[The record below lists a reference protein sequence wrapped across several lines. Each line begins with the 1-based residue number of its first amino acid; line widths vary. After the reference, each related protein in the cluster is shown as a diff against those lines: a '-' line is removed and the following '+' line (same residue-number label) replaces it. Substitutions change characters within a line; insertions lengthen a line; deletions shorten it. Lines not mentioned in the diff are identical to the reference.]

1 MSFRVLAGTCNPKID
16 PKIALHSVTPMGGEL
31 LLTVLLERE
40 SELAEFDAVLPE
52 VEAGRGCAV
61 AIEAIA
67 GLGKTRLLQEVRK
80 ASERAGLSV
89 LSARATEFERDFPFA
104 LVRQLFEGSLAGRSP
119 RERESLLE
127 GANAARG
134 ALGLEPAA
142 GAPTHDSFAVLHG
155 LYWVTAGLAERGP
168 LVLAIDDVHWSDT
181 ASLDYLGFLL
191 PRLEELPVLLIVTSR
206 PDEPDPPEG
215 LDRILTDNLVRHL
228 TPGALS
234 AEATNKL
241 LAHELDH
248 SPEWNFAAACH
259 EVSGGNPFLLC
270 ELAHTLVE
278 QGVEPLSESVDLVRD
293 LAPERVARMV
303 LKRITR
309 LPSDA
314 QAVARSLAVLGE
326 DNDLRLVAELA
337 DIDPEPAQQAADAL
351 RATAILDAGPSPRF
365 IHPLVRNAI
374 YLDIPVGERERAH
387 ARAATLL
394 RNRGAGCE
402 RIATQ
407 LLASDLRGEHTS
419 VETLLEAGE
428 RALGTGAPRSAI
440 AYLTRALREPPPT
453 ELRAAVLGPLIT
465 AGIRA
470 ADHSLLASIE
480 EDVFAE
486 LERDPSLR
494 SRWAVMLT
502 MWMAFG
508 GRFEEAAS
516 MLTEGVEVAVSEGDL
531 ERAFQLEAQLSTIA
545 RLAPSLPEVQL
556 ERYTDQID
564 PDSPVGRLAA
574 AMEVRSVM
582 ANAGSAS
589 DAVDAAKRALGNDSI
604 IFAEEPELVAAPV
617 AVMTLVAADEMDA
630 ARYSAERALAIA
642 RERDATPDLARAR
655 FLNGFVAWG
664 YGELATAEAD
674 LRQAVDLARL
684 ALIVPAMVMYVPFL
698 SEVLIERDEL
708 ESAERELQATGLLG
722 QNAPFSLVV
731 EVHLRFAQGRFEEA
745 VDNFVTLSNQADE
758 MGAGPGLVFTACRV
772 AAQAMVAIGEE
783 KRARE
788 MAESMMVHARQWGVR
803 SSKAHVLSG
812 LAATHKGAAGIEM
825 LEEAAALM
833 DGSPRH
839 LGRAQILCE
848 LGAALRRDGRRVEA
862 RLPLQEALKLA
873 RQCGAARV
881 AKHTHDELEAS
892 GETVRRYAP
901 IGVESLTPSE
911 KRVAELAA
919 SGLTNRQIAQS
930 LFVTVKTV
938 EAHLSAT
945 YDKLDIE
952 SRKQLSAALSER

>member
-1 MSFRVLAGTCNPKID
+1 LA
-16 PKIALHSVTPMGGEL
+16 
-31 LLTVLLERE
+31 VLLERE
-40 SELAEFDAVLPE
+40 SELAEFDAVLAE
-52 VEAGRGCAV
+52 VKGGRGCAV
-61 AIEAIA
+61 SVEANA
-67 GLGKTRLLQEVRK
+67 GLGKTRLLQEGRR
-80 ASERAGLSV
+80 ASEHAGLTV
-89 LSARATEFERDFPFA
+89 LPARATEFERDFPFA
-104 LVRQLFEGSLAGRSP
+104 LVRQLFEGPLAARP
-119 RERESLLE
+119 PQEREALLE
-127 GANAARG
+127 GARAACG
-134 ALGLEPAA
+134 ALGLEANSDQTP
-142 GAPTHDSFAVLHG
+142 DSFAVLHG

-168 LVLAIDDVHWSDT
+168 LLLAIDDIHWSDA
-181 ASLDYLGFLL
+181 ASLDYFGFLL
-191 PRLEELPVLLIVTSR
+191 PRLEELPVLLIATSR
-206 PDEPDPPEG
+206 PDEPDSPEG
-215 LDRILTDNLVRHL
+215 LNRLLTDNLVRHL
-228 TPGALS
+228 TPGPLS

-241 LAHELDH
+241 LEQELGR
-248 SPEWNFAAACH
+248 SPEWNFGAACH
-259 EVSGGNPFLLC
+259 DVSGGNPFLLC
-270 ELAHTLVE
+270 ELAHTLGE
-278 QGVEPLSESVDLVRD
+278 QGLKPVAESADLVRE

-303 LKRITR
+303 LTRIAR
-309 LPSDA
+309 LLPEA
-314 QAVARSLAVLGE
+314 QAVARSLAILGE

-337 DIDPEPAQQAADAL
+337 DIDPEPTQRAADAL
-351 RATAILDAGPSPRF
+351 RATAIFDAEPSLRF

-374 YLDIPVGERERAH
+374 YLDVPVGERERAH
-387 ARAATLL
+387 SRAATLL
-394 RNRGAGCE
+394 RDRNAGSE

-407 LLASDLRGEHTS
+407 LLASDARGERAS

-440 AYLTRALREPPPT
+440 AYLTRALQEPPPA

-465 AGIRA
+465 AGIRV

-480 EDVFAE
+480 ADVFAE
-486 LERDPSLR
+486 LKRDPSLR
-494 SRWAVMLT
+494 SRWAIMLT

-516 MLTEGVEVAVSEGDL
+516 MLTEGVEVAVSEGDM

-545 RLAPSLPEVQL
+545 RLVPSLPEVHL

-582 ANAGSAS
+582 ANAGSAR
-589 DAVDAAKRALGNDSI
+589 DAVDAAKRTLGNDGI

-630 ARYSAERALAIA
+630 ARYGAERALAIA

-664 YGELATAEAD
+664 YGELANAEAD

-684 ALIVPAMVMYVPFL
+684 AVIVPAMVMYTPIL

-708 ESAERELQATGLLG
+708 EQAERELRATGPMG
-722 QNAPFSLVV
+722 ENAPFTLLVR
-731 EVHLRFAQGRFEEA
+731 VHLRFAQGRFEEA
-745 VDNFVTLSNQADE
+745 VDDFVTLSAQADE
-758 MGAGPGLVFTACRV
+758 MGVGPGAVFTASRIAAHALV
-772 AAQAMVAIGEE
+772 AVGEE
-783 KRARE
+783 ARARE
-788 MAESMMVHARQWGVR
+788 MAESMMVHAESWGVR
-803 SSKAHVLSG
+803 SSRAHILSAI
-812 LAATHKGAAGIEM
+812 AATHKGAVGIEM
-825 LEEAAALM
+825 LEEAVALL
-833 DGSPRH
+833 DGSPRR

-862 RLPLQEALKLA
+862 RTPLREALKLA
-873 RQCGAARV
+873 RQCGAAGV
-881 AKHTHDELEAS
+881 AKRAHDELEAS

-911 KRVAELAA
+911 RRVAELAA

-945 YDKLDIE
+945 YDKLDVE
-952 SRKQLSAALSER
+952 SRKQLAAALSRP